1 LVWAEHFFC
10 FLLVSAPRSGGA
22 GDLLMSHDDEL
33 MTTEELAAMTKTPP
47 SRWNKAR
54 LTGDSPPF
62 VKLGHLVRYR
72 RSDVLAWLAAQPR
85 VNSTSELAA

>member
-1 LVWAEHFFC
+1 ML
-10 FLLVSAPRSGGA
+10 S
-22 GDLLMSHDDEL
+22 DDEL
-33 MTTEELAAMTKTPP
+33 LTTEDLAAMTKTPP

-72 RSDVLAWLAAQPR
+72 KSDVLAWLAARPR
-85 VNSTSELAA
+85 LNSTSEMAA